1 MRLEHY
7 PADKLAS
14 QILEIVGK
22 YLDTSEYKVFFFG
35 SRTSGKGNEHSD
47 VDVGIQGPD
56 RIPWEVMAQIKE
68 DLEELPTLYKVD
80 IMDFYNAPEKFRRVI
95 NKEKEYIN

>member
-1 MRLEHY
+1 MRLEY
-7 PADKLAS
+7 YSAEKLAS

-22 YLDTSEYKVFFFG
+22 HLDTSEYKVFFFG
-35 SRTSGKGNEHSD
+35 SRTVGKGNEYSD
-47 VDVGIQGPD
+47 VDVGIQGPE
-56 RIPWEVMAQIKE
+56 RISWETMSKIKGE
-68 DLEELPTLYKVD
+68 IEELPTLYKVD